1 MEKLLAEDQ
10 SSRENRE
17 KRLTGEQGVG
27 LPARRA
33 AVSLLSAVLRERQPL
48 DDALVNSPAS
58 RLMVSMA
65 ERDRGLARAIA
76 STALRHKGQLDA
88 VLDSYIDK
96 KLPKRS
102 GILREILL
110 SAACQLLFLNIPAHA
125 AIDLAVRQCKQD
137 RNARHFDRLAN
148 AVLRRV
154 AEHGPGIVKQQDA
167 ARVNTPGWL
176 WERWLKIY
184 GEDTTRRIAEAHM
197 QGAALDLTVKQDPE
211 NWARAL
217 NGIVLD
223 TGSVR
228 IDASGRIENLDG
240 FEDGAWWVQDAA
252 AALPARL
259 LGDVSGKNIA
269 DLCAA
274 PGGKSAQLAHAGAK
288 LTCLDSSK
296 RRMERLNENMARLG
310 LDVTCVIGDATNW
323 APGHTFDAVLL
334 DAPCTGTG
342 TLRRHPDIA
351 HLKGPGDLEALTK
364 LQAKLL
370 RHAVT
375 LVRPGGTLVYCT
387 CSLEREEGED
397 QIARLID
404 EAPDIHAI
412 PIRLDEVF
420 GHEGWLTKQGFLRT
434 LPFDLDAGPQ
444 KMAGIDGFFAAKLGV
459 KEKRI

>member
-17 KRLTGEQGVG
+17 KRLTGEYGVG

-33 AVSLLSAVLRERQPL
+33 AVALLSAVLRERQPL

-58 RLMVSMA
+58 REMVSMA

-96 KLPKRS
+96 KLPMRS
-102 GILREILL
+102 GPLREILL

-125 AIDLAVRQCKQD
+125 VIDLAVRQCKQD
-137 RNARHFDRLAN
+137 RNARHFDKLAN

-154 AEHGPGIVKQQDA
+154 SEHGPGMVKQQDA

-176 WERWLKIY
+176 WQRWLKLY
-184 GEDTTRRIAEAHM
+184 GEDKTRRIAEAHM
-197 QGAALDLTVKQDPE
+197 QGAALDITAKQDPE
-211 NWARAL
+211 GWARRL
-217 NGIVLD
+217 NGIALD

-228 IDASGRIENLDG
+228 VDASGRIENLDG

-259 LGDVSGKNIA
+259 LGDVSGKRVA

-288 LTCLDSSK
+288 VTCVDSSK
-296 RRMERLNENMARLG
+296 RRMERLNENMARLS
-310 LDVTCVIGDATNW
+310 LDVTGVVHDATKW
-323 APGHTFDAVLL
+323 TPGETFDAVLL

-351 HLKGPGDLEALTK
+351 HLKSSRDLKELTD
-364 LQAKLL
+364 LQARLL
-370 RHAVT
+370 AHAVK

-387 CSLEREEGED
+387 CSLEREEGAD

-404 EAPDIHAI
+404 EEPGIHAI
-412 PIRLDEVF
+412 PIRLDDVF
-420 GHEGWLTKQGFLRT
+420 GHEGWLTKEGYLRT
-434 LPFDLDAGPQ
+434 MPFDLEAGPQ
-444 KMAGIDGFFAAKLGV
+444 KMTGMDGFFAAKLVV
-459 KEKRI
+459 KGDGI